1 MLCQDAA
8 TAAPVL
14 SVSLGNAS
22 VSPAWRRGKPNHVER
37 EVQVTNFGLSSRNG
51 LAHSSATSLMR
62 FYTTGS
68 SESAGLRSCFSLPDT
83 KYMSDTSSSGA
94 SGRPR
99 AECTAPSRAPSR
111 RR

>member
-14 SVSLGNAS
+14 SVSWRNAS
-22 VSPAWRRGKPNHVER
+22 VSPAWRGGKPNHVER

-68 SESAGLRSCFSLPDT
+68 SESAGLRSCFST
-83 KYMSDTSSSGA
+83 
-94 SGRPR
+94 
-99 AECTAPSRAPSR
+99 TARWHMGKIVEEYLFYDSATF
-111 RR
+111 